1 MFFGR
6 KRRRRKNNLS
16 NKNANKKNN
25 TKLEEKD
32 YLKECL
38 DFKEKIRKKNLEIL
52 YIKKVVYIINR
63 IRKLK
68 IIY

>member
-16 NKNANKKNN
+16 NKNTNKKNN